1 MHAWIRRLMAFPFMK
16 RERMAVCFHE
26 CFEQMAVDDMF
37 GVEEEFRERFK
48 AVVAY
53 YKKFWVEEI
62 GFDMI
67 CQFDEANRTNN
78 HSEAFHR
85 GVGCAVQVA
94 HPQTLVL
101 IQLLVKV
108 ERDAML
114 RFNDQRAGKNIKP
127 NDRRL
132 AELERQITKTT
143 RSYNDGLFLNDV
155 EYLSAIAK
163 LYVEYN
169 HKLKI
174 ARIRSSTNVLN
185 GVAEVRDAV
194 IKALDDQNLVIFGQD
209 DEKARN
215 EDDSFVEADF
225 ATEILFNSNVLDNEN
240 DQNQSLVLERS
251 ASSPSEIPM
260 EVCPEESVSEKR
272 RGTTKPKAVDQ
283 TIRRQHPQRKRRTLL
298 QRMKKR

>member
-1 MHAWIRRLMAFPFMK
+1 
-16 RERMAVCFHE
+16 
-26 CFEQMAVDDMF
+26 
-37 GVEEEFRERFK
+37 
-48 AVVAY
+48 
-53 YKKFWVEEI
+53 
-62 GFDMI
+62 MI

-108 ERDAML
+108 EHDTML

-127 NDRRL
+127 NDRHF

-163 LYVEYN
+163 LYVEYD

-174 ARIRSSTNVLN
+174 ARIRSSMNVIDM
-185 GVAEVRDAV
+185 VAEVRDTV
-194 IKALDDQNLVIFGQD
+194 IKALDEQNLVFFGED
-209 DEKARN
+209 DEKAKN
-215 EDDSFVEADF
+215 ETKTIRLSRPTSQLRSSSTQTYSTTRT
-225 ATEILFNSNVLDNEN
+225 TEIRVLCSSVRPLHRRRYQLKSAQKSLFLKNGDER
-240 DQNQSLVLERS
+240 QSQRQSTKRS
-251 ASSPSEIPM
+251 RGSILNGR
-260 EVCPEESVSEKR
+260 EEHCFN
-272 RGTTKPKAVDQ
+272 A
-283 TIRRQHPQRKRRTLL
+283 
-298 QRMKKR
+298 